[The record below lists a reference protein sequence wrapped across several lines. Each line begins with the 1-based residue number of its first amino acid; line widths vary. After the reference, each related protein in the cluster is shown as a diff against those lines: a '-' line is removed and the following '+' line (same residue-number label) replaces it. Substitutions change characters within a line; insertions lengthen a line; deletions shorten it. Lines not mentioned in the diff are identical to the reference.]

1 MMGIGRNR
9 MRSEQ
14 HHQMM
19 KVWTS
24 VLLIAAWLS
33 LGMGVIGDTEVI
45 TTIPKPE
52 RSFLVELVDADDVSF
67 ALRDFSMNGLTLFP
81 VTAGKADI
89 SLDFAEIME
98 ARMYLQD
105 DRVLAK
111 VLFRNQ
117 TTQEFIIDSGL
128 AFYGL
133 TDWGKLKITAKNIRR
148 VTFLGR
154 ADTPLPA
161 GAGTD

>member
-1 MMGIGRNR
+1 MQNERCRR
-9 MRSEQ
+9 MTTPW
-14 HHQMM
+14 MA
-19 KVWTS
+19 
-24 VLLIAAWLS
+24 VLLVAAWLS
-33 LGMGVIGDTEVI
+33 LGMGGLGDSDVVTK
-45 TTIPKPE
+45 IPKPE

-67 ALRDFSMNGLTLFP
+67 ALHDFSMNGLTMLP

-105 DRVLAK
+105 DRVLSK

-117 TTQEFIIDSGL
+117 TTQEFMIDPGL

-133 TDWGKLKITAKNIRR
+133 TDWGKLKITAGNIRR
-148 VTFLGR
+148 ITFLGR
-154 ADTPLPA
+154 ADKPLPA

>member
-1 MMGIGRNR
+1 MHNGRR
-9 MRSEQ
+9 RHAMTPW
-14 HHQMM
+14 MA
-19 KVWTS
+19 
-24 VLLIAAWLS
+24 VLLVAAWLS
-33 LGMGVIGDTEVI
+33 LGMGGFGDSDVVTK
-45 TTIPKPE
+45 IPKPE
-52 RSFLVELVDADDVSF
+52 RSFLVELVDAADVSF
-67 ALRDFSMNGLTLFP
+67 TLRDFSMDGLTMLP

-105 DRVLAK
+105 NRVLAK

-117 TTQEFIIDSGL
+117 TSREFMIEPDL
-128 AFYGL
+128 EFYGL
-133 TDWGKLKITAKNIRR
+133 TDWGMLKIKAGNIRR

-154 ADTPLPA
+154 ADKHLPA

>member
-1 MMGIGRNR
+1 MQNERRRHVTTPWMA
-9 MRSEQ
+9 
-14 HHQMM
+14 
-19 KVWTS
+19 
-24 VLLIAAWLS
+24 VLLVAAWLS
-33 LGMGVIGDTEVI
+33 LGMGGFGDSEAVTK
-45 TTIPKPE
+45 IPKPE

-67 ALRDFSMNGLTLFP
+67 ALRDFSMNGLTMLP
-81 VTAGKADI
+81 VMAGKADI

-117 TTQEFIIDSGL
+117 TTQEFMIDPGL

-133 TDWGKLKITAKNIRR
+133 TDWGKLKIKAEDIRR
-148 VTFLGR
+148 ITFLGR